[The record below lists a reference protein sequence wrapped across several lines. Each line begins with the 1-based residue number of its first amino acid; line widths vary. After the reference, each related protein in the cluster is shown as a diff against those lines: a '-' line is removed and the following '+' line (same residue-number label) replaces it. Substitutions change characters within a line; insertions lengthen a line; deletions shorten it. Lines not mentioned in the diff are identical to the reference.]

1 MLLAAGG
8 TFLDQPQL
16 MAVRPLVTA
25 AGATE
30 AFRPARPEQ
39 VVATLRIAAEARQ
52 KARQV
57 VRQARQQIVV
67 HPGLRRRVLALF
79 ILPASPCPSSLLS
92 VMES

>member
-52 KARQV
+52 KAPQV

-67 HPGLRRRVLALF
+67 HPASGVVFLLCSF
-79 ILPASPCPSSLLS
+79 YPPAPAGQAS
-92 VMES
+92 